1 MAAPFSIGL
10 VQMAPESSV
19 GASLE
24 KAAGRV
30 AEAARAG
37 ANVVC
42 LPELFATPYFCR
54 NQDHAAFDLAEPI
67 PGPTT
72 RAMAAAARATGTVVV
87 APLFERRGPGCY
99 QNSLAVLG
107 PDGELL
113 GVYRKMHIP
122 HDPGFEEKFYF
133 APGDLGFK
141 TFETPF
147 GPIGTLICWDQWFP
161 EAARAT
167 ALQGA
172 LVLCYPT
179 AIGWH
184 PSEKAAY
191 GESQRDAWMTVQRG
205 HAIANG
211 IYVAA
216 INRVGIEGSGPGYGE
231 TLEFWG
237 SSFLADPSGRIVAQA
252 GVASEEIVIGVIDPA
267 TLETTRRHW
276 PFLRDRR
283 IDAYGGLCRLYDGK

>member
-1 MAAPFSIGL
+1 MAAPFTIGL
-10 VQMAPESSV
+10 IQMAPASTV
-19 GASLE
+19 AASLE
-24 KAAGRV
+24 KAAERI
-30 AEAARAG
+30 EAAAKAG
-37 ANVVC
+37 AQVIC

-54 NQDHAAFDLAEPI
+54 NQDHDAFDLAEPI

-72 RAMAAAARATGTVVV
+72 NAMAEAAKAHNVVVV
-87 APLFERRGPGCY
+87 APLYERRGPGCY

-107 PDGELL
+107 PDGDHL

-141 TFETPF
+141 TFQTPF

-167 ALQGA
+167 ALLGA
-172 LVLCYPT
+172 SVIFYPT

-184 PSEKAAY
+184 PSEKAEY
-191 GESQRDAWMTVQRG
+191 GDRQRDSWITIQRS

-211 IYVAA
+211 LYVAA
-216 INRVGIEGSGPGYGE
+216 VNRVGIEGSGEGYGE

-237 SSFLADPSGRIVAQA
+237 SSFVADPSGQIIAQA
-252 GVASEEIVIGVIDPA
+252 GIVTEDILLAEIDPK
-267 TLETTRRHW
+267 TIETTRRHW

-283 IDAYGGLCRLYDGK
+283 IDAYGGLGKLYGE

>member
-10 VQMAPESSV
+10 IQMAPEKTV
-19 GASLE
+19 AASLE

-30 AEAARAG
+30 ADAARAG

-42 LPELFATPYFCR
+42 LPELFATEYFCR
-54 NQDHAAFDLAEPI
+54 TQDHDAFDLAEPI

-72 RAMAAAARATGTVVV
+72 EAMAAAAKATDTVVV
-87 APLFERRGPGCY
+87 APLFERRGPGCHH
-99 QNSLAVLG
+99 NSLAVLG
-107 PDGELL
+107 PSGDIL

-133 APGDLGFK
+133 TPGDLGFQAVK
-141 TFETPF
+141 TPF

-167 ALQGA
+167 TLKGA
-172 LVLCYPT
+172 LVLAYPT

-184 PSEKAAY
+184 PSEKQQY
-191 GESQRDAWMTVQRG
+191 GQRQRDAWITVQRG

-216 INRVGIEGSGPGYGE
+216 INRVGVEGGGPGYGE
-231 TLEFWG
+231 TIEFWG
-237 SSFLADPSGRIVAQA
+237 SSFLADPSGQILAQA
-252 GVASEEIVIGVIDPA
+252 GMDTEEIVIGVIDPK
-267 TLETTRRHW
+267 TVETTRRHW

-283 IDAYGGLCRLYDGK
+283 VDAYEGLCRVYGD